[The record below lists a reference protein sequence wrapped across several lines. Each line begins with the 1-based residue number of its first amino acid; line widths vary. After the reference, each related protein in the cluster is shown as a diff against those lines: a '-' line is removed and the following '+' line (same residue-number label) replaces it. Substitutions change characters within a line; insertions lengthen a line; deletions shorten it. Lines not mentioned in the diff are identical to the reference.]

1 MNDDIKKDIQSWKFV
16 DPSDTAAQMN
26 GFVNLED
33 LIGYVNDL
41 NIDFDKVKIPIH
53 YDQIRIE
60 EEETFYF
67 DSNSNNDQNTKVL
80 NLSFISIDSTYSDE
94 MEMTVLE
101 FLQFQF
107 PSCSVEEIEEAI
119 KDFNER

>member
-1 MNDDIKKDIQSWKFV
+1 MNDDTKKDIQSWKFV
-16 DPSDTAAQMN
+16 EPNDTAAQMN

-41 NIDFDKVKIPIH
+41 NIDFDEVKIPIH
-53 YDQIRIE
+53 YDQIHIE

-67 DSNSNNDQNTKVL
+67 DSISDNNPNTKVL
-80 NLSFISIDSTYSDE
+80 NLGIDSAYSDE

-107 PSCSVEEIEEAI
+107 PFCSFEEIGEAI